1 METKA
6 NPNPN
11 GCLARAL
18 PDEPMFILL
27 GRDPSAP
34 AAIRGWVDERS
45 KLENQDSSQLAAA
58 LNDASEFE
66 AWRIA
71 HDGEW
76 RNREPGDLELT
87 PSDELS
93 SVAGRVMGRG
103 NPLDSRRFVANL
115 LDGIAKANSADEAQ
129 TALKDAFG
137 GLIDDARSLAG
148 YVLNADPQRGPNA

>member
-76 RNREPGDLELT
+76 RHRQPGDLELT

-93 SVAGRVMGRG
+93 SVAGRIMGRG
-103 NPLDSRRFVANL
+103 NPLESPRFVTSVV
-115 LDGIAKANSADEAQ
+115 DGLAAANSFDEAKE
-129 TALKDAFG
+129 ALERAFG
-137 GLIDDARSLAG
+137 DLIKDGRSLAG
-148 YVLNADPQRGPNA
+148 FTLNADPQRGPNA